1 MMLTVSVAPSIP
13 FTHGEHETTAKHRTP
28 ASSSPNPMTPLSL
41 MMETPS
47 KPFDDLFVS
56 EIVESSPADEGTV
69 DRSENHG
76 KNDTAVS
83 DEDQRAKGLV
93 TFEESPLLKKTDK
106 VENKLENAEGEK
118 PPKQIIA
125 SSKSRI
131 QKKSKE
137 KMKMIAG
144 KK

>member
-1 MMLTVSVAPSIP
+1 
-13 FTHGEHETTAKHRTP
+13 
-28 ASSSPNPMTPLSL
+28 
-41 MMETPS
+41 METPS
-47 KPFDDLFVS
+47 KPFDDLFGS
-56 EIVESSPADEGTV
+56 EVVENSPADEATV

-83 DEDQRAKGLV
+83 DEDHRAKGLIS
-93 TFEESPLLKKTDK
+93 FEESSLLKKTDK

-118 PPKQIIA
+118 PPEQIIA

>member
-1 MMLTVSVAPSIP
+1 MLTVSAAPSIP
-13 FTHGEHETTAKHRTP
+13 FTHGEPETPAENRTQ

-76 KNDTAVS
+76 KNDAAVS

-118 PPKQIIA
+118 PPEQIIA
-125 SSKSRI
+125 SRKSRI
-131 QKKSKE
+131 LKESKE
-137 KMKMIAG
+137 KMKVIAG

>member
-1 MMLTVSVAPSIP
+1 
-13 FTHGEHETTAKHRTP
+13 
-28 ASSSPNPMTPLSL
+28 
-41 MMETPS
+41 MMETPN
-47 KPFDDLFVS
+47 KPFDDLFGS
-56 EIVESSPADEGTV
+56 EVVENSPADEGTV

-83 DEDQRAKGLV
+83 DEDQRAKGLIS
-93 TFEESPLLKKTDK
+93 FEEAFLLNKSDQ

-118 PPKQIIA
+118 PTKQIIA
-125 SSKSRI
+125 SRKTKI
-131 QKKSKE
+131 VKESKE

>member
-1 MMLTVSVAPSIP
+1 MLTVSAAPSIP
-13 FTHGEHETTAKHRTP
+13 FTHGENETPAENRTP
-28 ASSSPNPMTPLSL
+28 ASSVPYSMTPLSL

-56 EIVESSPADEGTV
+56 EVVESSPADEGTV

-76 KNDTAVS
+76 KNDAAIS
-83 DEDQRAKGLV
+83 DEDHRAKGLIS
-93 TFEESPLLKKTDK
+93 FEESSLLKKTDK
-106 VENKLENAEGEK
+106 VENKLENEK

-131 QKKSKE
+131 LKKSKE

>member
-1 MMLTVSVAPSIP
+1 MMLTVSSAPSIP
-13 FTHGEHETTAKHRTP
+13 FTQGEPETPAKHRTQ

-56 EIVESSPADEGTV
+56 EVVESSPADEGTV

-76 KNDTAVS
+76 KNDAAVS
-83 DEDQRAKGLV
+83 DEDQRAKGRV
-93 TFEESPLLKKTDK
+93 TFEESSLLKKTDK
-106 VENKLENAEGEK
+106 VENKVENAEGEK

-131 QKKSKE
+131 LKKSKE
-137 KMKMIAG
+137 KMKVIAG